1 MRAVA
6 ARALGEWGIVNPRV
20 LTLCALGG
28 PAAVVVTLTGW
39 LIAGMLPLPLGPGA
53 PMSEVRAFYLEHPTL
68 TGAGF
73 VLASLGIVLY
83 APLVATISMHLL
95 RIEGRRP
102 VLALTQLATGT
113 ATLLLNLLPMLLWAM
128 ATFRTDRSDD
138 TVLLL
143 HDMGWL
149 ILFPAIMLF
158 CLQNLSI
165 GIAVLSGQTVF
176 PRWVGYVNF
185 FVAVSFIPDIF
196 AYFFHSG
203 PFAWNGVLVFWLAL
217 TTYCIFLFT
226 MSWACLQANK
236 ADKANTAAVPV
247 AA

>member
-1 MRAVA
+1 MS
-6 ARALGEWGIVNPRV
+6 PRV
-20 LTLCALGG
+20 LNACALGG
-28 PAAVVVTLTGW
+28 PAAVVVTLVGW
-39 LIAGMLPLPLGPGA
+39 LIAGVLPLPMGPSA
-53 PMSEVRAFYLEHPTL
+53 PISEVREFYLGNPTT

-83 APLVATISMHLL
+83 APLVAAITTHML
-95 RIEGRRP
+95 RIGGGGP
-102 VLALTQLATGT
+102 VLAFTQLATGT
-113 ATLLLNLLPMLLWAM
+113 ATLLVNVLPMLLWAM

-158 CLQNLSI
+158 CLQNVAI
-165 GIAVLSGQTVF
+165 GVAILNSDQTVF

-185 FVAVSFIPDIF
+185 FVALSFIPDVF
-196 AYFFHSG
+196 AFFFHIG

-217 TTYCIFLFT
+217 TTYCIFLCV
-226 MSWACLQANK
+226 MSWACVQANK
-236 ADKANTAAVPV
+236 SLRGKSVPGEPVPV
-247 AA
+247 